1 MIQEFSQTYTE
12 TQRTLSVYALVDGL
26 LAFLAVGLVSFGLD
40 AVFRA
45 MH

>member
-26 LAFLAVGLVSFGLD
+26 LAFLAVGLVAFGLD
-40 AVFRA
+40 AVFHA